1 MTIHQLTT
9 FQYEILQG
17 ANENTAP
24 AIITEPNPVG
34 TLEERKLVNDYLDQ
48 MQGLV
53 DLGFLKETTRETC
66 NEAGIQACVDKFG
79 YGYRVFHIT
88 DTGKMMF
95 IRQNLVVN

>member
-1 MTIHQLTT
+1 MTIHQLTE
-9 FQYEILQG
+9 FQYGVLQG

-34 TLEERKLVNDYLDQ
+34 TLEERKLVNDYLGQ

-53 DLGFLKETTRETC
+53 DLGFMKETTNETC
-66 NEAGIQACVDKFG
+66 NRAGIDACIEKFG
-79 YGYRVFHIT
+79 FGYHVYHIT
-88 DTGKMMF
+88 DTGRLMF